1 MDKGEVFGFQNLPF
15 VQYKN
20 VMPAKTTINREAKVA
35 IKTIIDSS
43 EFQVN
48 CSLGQWIPPSA
59 WPNATSCIVQVYF
72 WNIILFLKSIF
83 CFIGWLCSDFRHE
96 EIYRVESK

>member
-1 MDKGEVFGFQNLPF
+1 MS
-15 VQYKN
+15 
-20 VMPAKTTINREAKVA
+20 AKTTINREAKVA
-35 IKTIIDSS
+35 IKTVIDSS

-72 WNIILFLKSIF
+72 
-83 CFIGWLCSDFRHE
+83 
-96 EIYRVESK
+96 